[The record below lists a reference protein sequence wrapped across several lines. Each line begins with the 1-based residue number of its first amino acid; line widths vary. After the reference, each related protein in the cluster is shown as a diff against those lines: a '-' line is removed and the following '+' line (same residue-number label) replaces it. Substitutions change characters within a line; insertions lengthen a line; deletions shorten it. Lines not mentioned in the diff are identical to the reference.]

1 MQKET
6 SRAGMP
12 KSWWTRI
19 PPYGLAFVIS
29 WLALSVW
36 ALPGPLH
43 SKPLILFLAA
53 VVGVA
58 RFLGTGPAI
67 FCTVISSL
75 LLDFVVFDPHFTFS
89 VARDDVERLF
99 TFIAIAALV
108 GGMARQKSRAEIVAE
123 QALRRMAS
131 LVEDSTD
138 AIISIN
144 SEGVI
149 ESWNRGATTLYGYE
163 SEEAIGQD
171 ISLITPKS
179 HREEY
184 LRDRDALSRGEH
196 PDSYRTERLTKS
208 GQVVPILLSVSP
220 LRNQGGDMIGLSTTT
235 RDISA
240 QRRAEEALLRN
251 EKLATAG
258 RLAAS
263 VAHEINNPLE
273 ALTNLLY
280 LAQHDPT
287 KADKYLAMAET
298 EVGRIAH
305 IAQQT
310 LGLVRDK
317 AEAAP
322 LNVAALMD
330 EVLQL
335 FSRKLESKQIR
346 VARSYGPAIRVTGY
360 EGELR
365 QLFSNLI
372 ANAIDAVST
381 GGTVKVRMV
390 QTQEWSDGFRCGVR
404 VTIADN
410 GSGIAAENREQVFE
424 PFFTTKKD
432 QGTGLGLWVSHEIV
446 QKHGGA
452 MRLRSWTTPGKSGTV
467 FMIFLP
473 EKATVR
479 ESSVA

>member
-1 MQKET
+1 MQKEAD
-6 SRAGMP
+6 RAGP
-12 KSWWTRI
+12 LKNWWNRI
-19 PPYGLAFVIS
+19 PPYALAFVGA
-29 WLALSVW
+29 WLALSLW

-43 SKPLILFLAA
+43 TKPLILFLAG
-53 VVGVA
+53 VVLVA

-67 FCTVISSL
+67 FCTVVSSL
-75 LLDFVVFDPHFTFS
+75 LLDLVVFDPHFTFS

-108 GGMARQKSRAEIVAE
+108 GGMARQKTRAEIVAE

-138 AIISIN
+138 AIISVN

-171 ISLITPKS
+171 ISLITPISYRKD
-179 HREEY
+179 Y

-196 PDSYRTERLTKS
+196 PDSYRTERLSKS
-208 GQVVPILLSVSP
+208 GQLVQVLLSVSP
-220 LRNQGGDMIGLSTTT
+220 IRNQAGDMIGLSTTT
-235 RDISA
+235 RDVSA
-240 QRRAEEALLRN
+240 QQRSEEALLRN

-310 LGLVRDK
+310 LGLVRSPV
-317 AEAAP
+317 AAAP

-330 EVLQL
+330 EVLHL
-335 FSRKLESKQIR
+335 YSRKLESKQIR
-346 VARSYGPAIRVTGY
+346 LARSYGPEIRVTGY

-372 ANAIDAVST
+372 ANAIDAVSAD
-381 GGTVKVRMV
+381 GTVKVRMV
-390 QTQEWSDGFRCGVR
+390 QTQEWSNGFRCGAR

-410 GSGIAAENREQVFE
+410 GSGIGAENRERVFE
-424 PFFTTKKD
+424 PFFTTKKH

-452 MRLRSWTTPGKSGTV
+452 MRLRSRTTPGKSGTV
-467 FMIFLP
+467 FVIFLP
-473 EKATVR
+473 ENATVK